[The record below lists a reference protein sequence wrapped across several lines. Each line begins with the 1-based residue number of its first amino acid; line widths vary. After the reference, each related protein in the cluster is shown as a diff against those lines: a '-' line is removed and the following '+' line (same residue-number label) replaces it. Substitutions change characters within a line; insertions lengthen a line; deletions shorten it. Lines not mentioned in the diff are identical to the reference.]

1 MWGFAWQNLI
11 TRPSRTTLA
20 VVGLTIPIL
29 ASLGLFSISRGIR
42 DLVRGT
48 LAVRGGL
55 MAITPP
61 GLAAAVGRAGRW
73 TSRLLSAAAGKFGLL
88 VVALVALM
96 GAAPLIPSA
105 ASHAVLALF
114 TGAVLVASLH
124 AARPGG
130 KPVVVGLALALADL
144 LIGRCTAH
152 FGTRWLVLLETVLWM
167 STLIYVTA
175 TILRAIF
182 ESREVTVETLLAA
195 LCVFLLIG
203 LFWAFA
209 FTLIE
214 LTLPGSFRATHGPGL
229 AWADEQSRTTEFMRL
244 FVLSCAT
251 LSGSN
256 CAEIAPATG
265 FAGNAASLEAMTGQ
279 IYLAVVIARLVALH
293 ATPTPRGSA
302 SG

>member
-1 MWGFAWQNLI
+1 
-11 TRPSRTTLA
+11 
-20 VVGLTIPIL
+20 
-29 ASLGLFSISRGIR
+29 
-42 DLVRGT
+42 
-48 LAVRGGL
+48 
-55 MAITPP
+55 MAITPSRP
-61 GLAAAVGRAGRW
+61 APEVVESERW
-73 TSRLLSAAAGKFGLL
+73 TSRFLSAAGGKFGLL
-88 VVALVALM
+88 LVALVALM
-96 GAAPLIPSA
+96 GAAPLVLVSPGSD
-105 ASHAVLALF
+105 AVLALF

-130 KPVVVGLALALADL
+130 SPVVVGLALALADF

-152 FGTRWLVLLETVLWM
+152 FGTRWLVLLETVFWM

-203 LFWAFA
+203 LCWAFA

-244 FVLSCAT
+244 FV
-251 LSGSN
+251 
-256 CAEIAPATG
+256 
-265 FAGNAASLEAMTGQ
+265 
-279 IYLAVVIARLVALH
+279 
-293 ATPTPRGSA
+293 
-302 SG
+302 